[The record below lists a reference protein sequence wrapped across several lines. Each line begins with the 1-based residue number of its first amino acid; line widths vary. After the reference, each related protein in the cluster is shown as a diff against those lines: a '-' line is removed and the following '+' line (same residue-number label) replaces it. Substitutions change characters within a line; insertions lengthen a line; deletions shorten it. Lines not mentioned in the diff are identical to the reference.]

1 MLIIIICY
9 LSLLLSQ
16 FIILLWYMT
25 KRSASYNI
33 NPNTYEA
40 EEKEEEGSDLI
51 DPAGAHMKGRR

>member
-1 MLIIIICY
+1 
-9 LSLLLSQ
+9 
-16 FIILLWYMT
+16 MT